1 MKRAILTKTGVAISA
16 SMLLMTSMP
25 CTAFAEEGANGA
37 AATTEAVETT
47 AANIDQEDDNGV
59 IGYGVA
65 DTWLENRG
73 SRHSDNQGI
82 NVYRV
87 DENNRHIQSTY
98 SNSCYDTLVSVNDG
112 EATPISSNGTFA
124 YGTAYDTNGVST
136 TIIPELTNDAVR
148 FTYNVQNNTE
158 QTQRV
163 RVGSA
168 ADIMVGPNRS
178 DDYATIYGDSTGFT
192 MTNGTN
198 AMEVNTDPET
208 PFDNLWYG
216 HYTDVLD
223 HFNDEPAILEDRVE
237 NIDSGVVWGWVVNLL
252 PGQSAS
258 RSAGFRIGAHE
269 VVVTRTMPAATPAP
283 VVSTEAPVSNEEY
296 APEKQQAP
304 VQPDAKVWTA
314 LTQKGEQLPIQN
326 MGVAEVTTS
335 TLFVDITGASAV
347 QYKDVVKS
355 TYEKA
360 PSNGAFV
367 LGTTEVSV
375 VDQEMIDTLS
385 SRNDVTVE
393 VVFPYNDQVLMVK
406 IPGGSDYSTVLDETG
421 YAGYLKLASVFGA
434 TVLE

>member
-37 AATTEAVETT
+37 AATTTTAQTEAV
-47 AANIDQEDDNGV
+47 AQEDSNAT
-59 IGYGVA
+59 IGYNVA
-65 DTWLENRG
+65 DTWLEDRNG
-73 SRHSDNQGI
+73 HHSDNQGL

-87 DENNRHIQSTY
+87 DENGNHVQSTY
-98 SNSCYDTLVSVNDG
+98 RNSCYDTLVSVNGG
-112 EATPISSNGTFA
+112 EPTPVSNSGSFE
-124 YGTAYDTNGVST
+124 YGTAYDTNGIST
-136 TIIPELTNDAVR
+136 TITPELDNDAVR
-148 FTYNVQNNTE
+148 FTYNVQNNTDQE
-158 QTQRV
+158 QEV

-178 DDYATIYGDSTGFT
+178 DDFATIYGDSTGFT

-216 HYTDVLD
+216 YYGQVLD
-223 HFNDEPAILEDRVE
+223 HFNDEPAVREDRVE

-258 RSAGFRIGAHE
+258 RTAGFRIGAHE
-269 VVVTRTMPAATPAP
+269 VVVTRTMPAATPAAP
-283 VVSTEAPVSNEEY
+283 AEAPAEAPVNDEQY
-296 APEKQQAP
+296 ATEKQAP

-347 QYKDVVKS
+347 QYKDVVKA

-406 IPGGSDYSTVLDETG
+406 IPGGSDYSSVLDETG

>member
-37 AATTEAVETT
+37 AATTTTAQTEAV
-47 AANIDQEDDNGV
+47 AQEASNSV
-59 IGYGVA
+59 IGYNVA
-65 DTWLENRG
+65 DTWLEDRNG
-73 SRHSDNQGI
+73 HNGDNQGL

-87 DENNRHIQSTY
+87 DENGNHVQSTY
-98 SNSCYDTLVSVNDG
+98 RNSCYDTLVSVNGG
-112 EATPISSNGTFA
+112 EATPISNNGTFE

-136 TIIPELTNDAVR
+136 TIIPELANDAVR
-148 FTYNVQNNTE
+148 FTYNVQNNTDQAQE
-158 QTQRV
+158 V

-198 AMEVNTDPET
+198 AMEVTTDPET

-216 HYTDVLD
+216 HYGQVLS
-223 HFNDEPAILEDRVE
+223 HFNDEPAIREDRVE

-283 VVSTEAPVSNEEY
+283 VVSNEVPVNDEQYATE
-296 APEKQQAP
+296 KQAP

-326 MGVAEVTTS
+326 MGIAEVTTS

-347 QYKDVVKS
+347 QYKDVVKAS
-355 TYEKA
+355 YEKA

-375 VDQEMIDTLS
+375 VDQEMIDTLA

-406 IPGGSDYSTVLDETG
+406 IPGGSDYSSVLDETG